1 MTRHKHTHTGLVT
14 PSPLDRWI
22 DATLRLFAMLVQT
35 VAATLRMIPR
45 RGPVIGTQAMPMA
58 LPRETHD
65 ISKEPQAVPQDS
77 SPISAHAE
85 QRSFAARP
93 SKHERGLTVMSHTSS
108 SPSVSLTSSAI
119 HLPLLRMGRQTALR
133 RLRLRGIASLSAK
146 HWGRWQS
153 AQRTDGG
160 GKPRTLLSPLVP
172 TQVGTQSIKGDVRS
186 NRAAPAALD
195 PGLRRD
201 ER

>member
-22 DATLRLFAMLVQT
+22 DATLRLFAMLVLN

-65 ISKEPQAVPQDS
+65 TFKEPQAVQQDS
-77 SPISAHAE
+77 PSISAHAE
-85 QRSFAARP
+85 QRSSAARP
-93 SKHERGLTVMSHTSS
+93 SKHARGLTDMSHTSP
-108 SPSVSLTSSAI
+108 SPSVSLTTSAI

-133 RLRLRGIASLSAK
+133 RLRLRGIASTAF
-146 HWGRWQS
+146 
-153 AQRTDGG
+153 GG
-160 GKPRTLLSPLVP
+160 GGGSPRSGLTEGVRHAHRSPN
-172 TQVGTQSIKGDVRS
+172 K
-186 NRAAPAALD
+186 NAPV
-195 PGLRRD
+195 
-201 ER
+201 